1 MHAIVKNRS
10 EKLKASISVNSYI
23 EMSEAQF
30 FHVRIV
36 KLSKLV

>member
-1 MHAIVKNRS
+1 MRKIQRML
-10 EKLKASISVNSYI
+10 EKRKASISVNSYI

-30 FHVRIV
+30 FHVGIV